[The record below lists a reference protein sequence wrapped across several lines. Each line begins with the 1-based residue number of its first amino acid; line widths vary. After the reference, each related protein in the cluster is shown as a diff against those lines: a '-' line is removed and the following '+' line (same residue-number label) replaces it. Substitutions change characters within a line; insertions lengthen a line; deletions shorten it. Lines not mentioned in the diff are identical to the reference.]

1 MEELEELVYKAINKD
16 KKAFEELIQYIR
28 NDLYRVAQ
36 TRLENIE
43 DINDSIQNTLLT
55 AYKSIKKLEKP
66 QYFKTWI
73 IKILINEC
81 NKVYENNNKRIKL
94 FQKMMNNKKSY
105 TEDNSHI
112 GNVEGKIELEKIYK
126 NLNYEEKIC
135 ITLFYNS
142 KYQVKEIAEIL
153 NISPNTVKSRITRA
167 KQKIKKYYDGGV
179 ENETAKK

>member
-1 MEELEELVYKAINKD
+1 MDELEELVEKAKNKD
-16 KKAFEELIQYIR
+16 MASFEKLVQNIR
-28 NDLYRVAQ
+28 NDLYRIAQ

-43 DINDSIQNTLLT
+43 DINDAIQDTLLM
-55 AYKSIKKLEKP
+55 AYKSIKKLEKS

-81 NKVYENNNKRIKL
+81 NKIYENNNKHLRL
-94 FQKMMNNKKSY
+94 FQKIRSNKKAY
-105 TEDNSHI
+105 YEDTNFIH
-112 GNVEGKIELEKIYK
+112 NVEGKIELEKIYK
-126 NLNYEEKIC
+126 KLKYEEKIC

-142 KYQVKEIAEIL
+142 KYTIKEIAEIL
-153 NISPNTVKSRITRA
+153 NISPNTVKSRIMRG